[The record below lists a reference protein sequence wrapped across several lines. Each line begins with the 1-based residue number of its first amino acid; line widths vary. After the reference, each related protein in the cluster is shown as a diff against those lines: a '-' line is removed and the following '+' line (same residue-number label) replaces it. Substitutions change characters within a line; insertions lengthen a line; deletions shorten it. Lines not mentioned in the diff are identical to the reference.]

1 MSRSIENAARQRGAR
16 TTLGPDQGPVP
27 SRSSARKG
35 SAFPVHHLR
44 SRRRRPQGAAWAL
57 GGQEARERAGRAW
70 RIGAGASREEKQ
82 TPAAPIRLAA
92 PGLDATPCLP
102 KPRCNAGSL
111 QGGVREDGQALC
123 AGTHRRPSPGGDAM
137 GDGPVSGYVSG
148 RSPQERVGPKVALRF
163 PSSCCRKRGAG
174 GDEAGPSPFP
184 LPLTVTRMSRDPRAG
199 LGEPE
204 RAPASR
210 AGSAAGRR
218 AAAGPSLW
226 TIALYRILPLD
237 GGDHTVDE

>member
-16 TTLGPDQGPVP
+16 TTPGPDQGPVP
-27 SRSSARKG
+27 SRSSAHKG

-111 QGGVREDGQALC
+111 QRWRRRGWTGPVR
-123 AGTHRRPSPGGDAM
+123 GDASPSVP
-137 GDGPVSGYVSG
+137 GRRCYGRWASERQRERPIATRARGTDGRAPLLIILLPSARRRRG
-148 RSPQERVGPKVALRF
+148 RSRSLPLPPAPDRHSYEPRPASGA
-163 PSSCCRKRGAG
+163 RGAG
-174 GDEAGPSPFP
+174 ARS
-184 LPLTVTRMSRDPRAG
+184 
-199 LGEPE
+199 GE
-204 RAPASR
+204 
-210 AGSAAGRR
+210 
-218 AAAGPSLW
+218 
-226 TIALYRILPLD
+226 
-237 GGDHTVDE
+237 